1 MEEFY
6 STSFAT
12 WFSMDEDISIINSN
26 TRKEKIKSFFV
37 NNKKKLLGFLIIII
51 LLIISFFGYGEFR
64 DYQREKV
71 SNLFYSTVID
81 YEKINKEKTATKL
94 TQIIKLKDPTYSPL
108 SLYFILDNDLISSR
122 GQINNLFDILIK
134 NTSLEKEIK
143 NLVIYKKG
151 LYNADQIS
159 ENELLEILNPII
171 KSESIWSSHALYLL
185 AEFFYSKD
193 QKLKS
198 KDFFNQIINSKKS
211 NPSIVTE
218 SQKRLNRDLSD

>member
-1 MEEFY
+1 
-6 STSFAT
+6 
-12 WFSMDEDISIINSN
+12 MDEDISVINSN

-37 NNKKKLLGFLIIII
+37 NNKKKLLGFFTIII
-51 LLIISFFGYGEFR
+51 LLIISFFVYEEFR

-71 SNLFYSTVID
+71 SNLFYSTVTD
-81 YEKINKEKTATKL
+81 YEKNNKEKTAIKL

-122 GQINNLFDILIK
+122 DQINNLFDFLIK

-143 NLVIYKKG
+143 NLIIYKKG
-151 LYNADQIS
+151 LFNADQIS

-171 KSESIWSSHALYLL
+171 KSESVWSSHALYLL

-218 SQKRLNRDLSD
+218 AQKRLNRDLSD